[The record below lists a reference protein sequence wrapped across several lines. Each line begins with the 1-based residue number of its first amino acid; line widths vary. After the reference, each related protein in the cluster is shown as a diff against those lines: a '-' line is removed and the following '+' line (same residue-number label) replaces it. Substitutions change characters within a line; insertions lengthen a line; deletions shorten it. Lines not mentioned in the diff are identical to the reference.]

1 MIFFLIVVPWYLA
14 RQVGGGLY
22 TTVFFAIFTTVPLLV
37 AFWTVSS
44 TISPR
49 KTEKAKY
56 CGRPV
61 EYYLQFHSEHDR
73 ATYRGKSKIPME
85 VFYEKYFN
93 GEVDF
98 KGDALEALEYR
109 HDWANFK
116 FTMGLFKHFL
126 FGFIP
131 ELLMHTR
138 SQGMA
143 HSKLGVSVAYE
154 MLTCGPRRGAGP

>member
-1 MIFFLIVVPWYLA
+1 MIALILVVPWWLA
-14 RQVGGGLY
+14 RQVGGGFY
-22 TTVFFAIFTTVPLLV
+22 TTIFFAIFTTVPVLV
-37 AFWTVSS
+37 AFWSVSS
-44 TISPR
+44 SISPR

-61 EYYLQFHSEHDR
+61 EYYLNFHSEHDR

-93 GEVDF
+93 SEVDF
-98 KGDALEALEYR
+98 KVDALEALEYR

-116 FTMGLFKHFL
+116 FTTGLFKHFL

-131 ELLMHTR
+131 EMLLHTR
-138 SQGMA
+138 SQGK
-143 HSKLGVSVAYE
+143 SLNCFFNRE
-154 MLTCGPRRGAGP
+154 MYPILTCIRRGAGP